1 MKLIDVSY
9 HNGAIDWK
17 KVKSSGIE
25 GVIIRAGYGQ
35 TTVDKKWKD
44 NIKGALEAG
53 LAVGVYWFSYAWN
66 AKKAEEEA
74 TKCMQTIKAY
84 KKDLKLPVFF
94 DWEYD
99 SMDYAKKQGVTPD
112 KKLITEMTVAFC
124 NKLRKNGYN
133 AGVYYN
139 EDYRKNFYDLGK
151 LGNVAL
157 WYARYTKTKP
167 TGVDFWQNASDGTVN
182 GIKGNVDMDV
192 MLTTKWLQKDE
203 PEPKAQ
209 KDTPKAEAQ
218 KSEPK
223 AQTAQTCIYYTI
235 KKGDN
240 LTKIAK
246 AYNTTVAELVRLNN
260 IKNPNLIIA
269 GKQLIVRKI

>member
-9 HNGAIDWK
+9 HNGVIDWK
-17 KVKSSGIE
+17 KVKASGIE
-25 GVIIRAGYGQ
+25 GAIIRAGYGQ
-35 TTVDKKWKD
+35 TTVDKKFKD

-53 LAVGVYWFSYAWN
+53 LAVGIYWFSYAWN
-66 AKKAEEEA
+66 VKKAEEEA

-99 SMDYAKKQGVTPD
+99 SMKYAKEQGVSPD

-124 NKLRKNGYN
+124 NKLRKNGYT

-139 EDYRKNFYDLGK
+139 EDYRKNYYDLSK

-167 TGVDFWQNASDGTVN
+167 SGVDFWQNASDGTVN

-192 MLTTKWLQKDE
+192 MLTDKWLVKE
-203 PEPKAQ
+203 TKKETKKEEPKKEQA
-209 KDTPKAEAQ
+209 KDPV
-218 KSEPK
+218 
-223 AQTAQTCIYYTI
+223 CIYYTI

-269 GKQLIVRKI
+269 GKQLIVRRL